1 MFGTTSELL
10 TNSKQTLPKLQHEK
24 PSKYLYNSFFAKGSV
39 KIFGDIFISTIKFE
53 NREHVLVIS

>member
-39 KIFGDIFISTIKFE
+39 KIFGDICISV
-53 NREHVLVIS
+53 NRVKTADIV

>member
-24 PSKYLYNSFFAKGSV
+24 PSKYLYNSFFAKGS
-39 KIFGDIFISTIKFE
+39 IRF
-53 NREHVLVIS
+53 LVIFVYQLTGSKQQILYKGS